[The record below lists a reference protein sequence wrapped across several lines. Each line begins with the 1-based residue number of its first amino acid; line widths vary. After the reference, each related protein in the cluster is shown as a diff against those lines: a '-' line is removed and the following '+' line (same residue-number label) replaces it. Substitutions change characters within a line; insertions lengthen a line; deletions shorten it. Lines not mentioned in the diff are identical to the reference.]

1 MLDDSGEAF
10 NPFHIGPNNNGLR
23 HDFSIPRTPTYP
35 PPVFATWPP
44 PKEHTNKSVS
54 QGTLLAERQREAN
67 RAAGVKQSQMG
78 EMTFSKAIKEEM
90 AAAKRH
96 AAEEEERINAGRVSR
111 GDSRSTMGAQ
121 GDETL
126 TLLPVRAH
134 RSDSG
139 SNFDS
144 RMSIHSQKSKKNDST
159 TTLKSSNNHMK
170 PQRKLRESARDR
182 DMIDPNLQ
190 RTNSVRSAASRGSQH
205 ADNASRSSHRSR
217 ERNRAGEES
226 SEENLTPDHLDDNI
240 SRHSMRSK
248 ADDQQDSV
256 SRISL
261 RSRAGDQQ
269 AGNVSNVSMRS
280 ARDEQQADNVSNVYI
295 RSTIDVQPPDNISQ
309 MSIRSTMKD
318 PQPDNISR
326 MSKRSGNDNQQLDNV
341 SRMSIRSRRDD
352 PQMDNV
358 SRIST
363 RSKNE
368 DQQADNK
375 SHISTKS
382 QKSNMADNVSHVSI
396 RSKKNDQQGDNVSRI
411 STKVDQP
418 ADNKSQ
424 ISTKSKRDNEE
435 ETKREGDNVSLASKK
450 FQMENKEKPRQSV
463 REMTEEIQKELRGS
477 MTSTKALYEKAVS
490 LGNRLRAGNEHNHN
504 RFSSLIHQYTNTE
517 PLKRCREDRISL
529 WFKDAVLS

>member
-23 HDFSIPRTPTYP
+23 HDFKIPRTPTYP
-35 PPVFATWPP
+35 PPVYATWPL

-54 QGTLLAERQREAN
+54 KGTLLAERQREADK
-67 RAAGVKQSQMG
+67 AAGVKKSQMG

-96 AAEEEERINAGRVSR
+96 AAEEEERINAGRVST
-111 GDSRSTMGAQ
+111 GNSRSTMGSQ
-121 GDETL
+121 DVE
-126 TLLPVRAH
+126 TLLPVRPH
-134 RSDSG
+134 RSASG
-139 SNFDS
+139 SIVDS
-144 RMSIHSQKSKKNDST
+144 RMSIPSQKSRTNDST

-190 RTNSVRSAASRGSQH
+190 RTNSVRSAVSRGSRQP
-205 ADNASRSSHRSR
+205 DKASRSSHRSR
-217 ERNRAGEES
+217 DRKRAGEES
-226 SEENLTPDHLDDNI
+226 SEENMSPDRLDDNI
-240 SRHSMRSK
+240 SRHSMRSSV
-248 ADDQQDSV
+248 DNQQDNV

-269 AGNVSNVSMRS
+269 AGNVSTVSMRS
-280 ARDEQQADNVSNVYI
+280 TRAAQQPDNVSNVLI

-309 MSIRSTMKD
+309 ISLRSRMAD

-326 MSKRSGNDNQQLDNV
+326 MSMRSGNDNPQPNNV
-341 SRMSIRSRRDD
+341 SRMSIRSKRDD

-358 SRIST
+358 SRISI

-375 SHISTKS
+375 SRISTKS
-382 QKSNMADNVSHVSI
+382 SQKGDMADNVSHVST
-396 RSKKNDQQGDNVSRI
+396 RSNKYDQQGDNVSRI
-411 STKVDQP
+411 SAKSTKLDQQ

-424 ISTKSKRDNEE
+424 ISTKSKKDNEGE
-435 ETKREGDNVSLASKK
+435 KQVDNVSLVSKT
-450 FQMENKEKPRQSV
+450 QMEIKEKPKRSV
-463 REMTEEIQKELRGS
+463 KEMTEEIQKELRTS
-477 MTSTKALYEKAVS
+477 MTTTKALYEKAATI
-490 LGNRLRAGNEHNHN
+490 GNRLRAGNEHKHN
-504 RFSSLIHQYTNTE
+504 RFSSLIHQYTITE